1 MSNQLLNFAP
11 GRMSALGLLVRGMTL
26 ALALSGV
33 AQAQSTA
40 QDADAK
46 SALLRD
52 TQQWLDAAVS
62 NLPPSESV
70 SLRMSVEVGQLNPR
84 LTLAPCA
91 KVEPFIP
98 VGSQL
103 WGKTRLGVRCL
114 EGPSRWTVF
123 LPVTIKAFGP
133 AWVVKSHVLP
143 GTVLTE
149 DDAMEAEVDWAEERS
164 AILGTP
170 AQWVGQVASR
180 SMSPGQALRQGMT
193 RPAQVFQAG
202 AQVRVVAQGVGFHI
216 TTGGQALSA
225 GYVGQTARVKMDN
238 GRVMSGI
245 VLDERTIRMA
255 I

>member
-1 MSNQLLNFAP
+1 MVNHLSNFIPVRNA
-11 GRMSALGLLVRGMTL
+11 ALGLMFLGLVVS
-26 ALALSGV
+26 AAPAA
-33 AQAQSTA
+33 AQAPSTG
-40 QDADAK
+40 QEADGK
-46 SALLRD
+46 QTLLRD

-62 NLPPSESV
+62 NLHPSESV
-70 SLRMSVEVGQLNPR
+70 PLRMSVEVGQLNPR
-84 LTLAPCA
+84 LALAPCA
-91 KVEPFIP
+91 RVEPYIP
-98 VGSQL
+98 AGSQL

-114 EGPSRWTVF
+114 DGATRWTVF

-133 AWVVKSHVLP
+133 AWIVKGNVLP
-143 GTVLTE
+143 GKVLTE

-164 AILGTP
+164 PILGTP

-180 SMSPGQALRQGMT
+180 SLTAGQALRQGMT

-216 TTGGQALSA
+216 TTAGQALSA
-225 GYVGQTARVKMDN
+225 GYVGQPARVKMDN

>member
-1 MSNQLLNFAP
+1 MSRHLSHFIP
-11 GRMSALGLLVRGMTL
+11 VRPTALGLLVLGL
-26 ALALSGV
+26 AVWVVPV
-33 AQAQSTA
+33 AAQTQPST
-40 QDADAK
+40 QDVDAK
-46 SALLRD
+46 PALLRD
-52 TQQWLDAAVS
+52 TQQWLDTAMS
-62 NLPPSESV
+62 SLQPSQSV
-70 SLRMSVEVGQLNPR
+70 PLRMSVEVGQLNPR

-91 KVEPFIP
+91 RMEPYIP
-98 VGSQL
+98 AGSQL

-114 EGPSRWTVF
+114 DGATRWSVF

-133 AWVVKSHVLP
+133 AWVVKGNVLP
-143 GTVLTE
+143 GKVLTE

-164 AILGTP
+164 PILGTA

-180 SMSPGQALRQGMT
+180 SLTAGQALRQGMT

-202 AQVRVVAQGVGFHI
+202 AQVQVVAQGVGFHI
-216 TTGGQALSA
+216 TTAGQALSP
-225 GYVGQTARVKMDN
+225 GYVGQPARVKMDN

>member
-1 MSNQLLNFAP
+1 MSRHLSKFIPARHN
-11 GRMSALGLLVRGMTL
+11 GLGLLVLGL
-26 ALALSGV
+26 ALAAAPIAS
-33 AQAQSTA
+33 QAQHVPPGT
-40 QDADAK
+40 DAK
-46 SALLRD
+46 SALLHE

-62 NLPPSESV
+62 SLQPSASV
-70 SLRMSVEVGQLNPR
+70 PLQMSVEVGRLNPR

-91 KVEPFIP
+91 QVEPYIP
-98 VGSQL
+98 VGSKL

-114 EGPSRWTVF
+114 DGPTRWNIF

-133 AWVVKSHVLP
+133 AWVVKGNVLP
-143 GTVLTE
+143 GKVLTE
-149 DDAMEAEVDWAEERS
+149 DDAMEAEVDWAEERNP
-164 AILGTP
+164 ILGTP

-180 SMSPGQALRQGMT
+180 SLTAGQALRQGMT

-202 AQVRVVAQGVGFHI
+202 AQVRVVAQGVGFNI
-216 TTGGQALSA
+216 TTAGQALSP
-225 GYVGQTARVKMDN
+225 GYVGQSARVKMDN